1 MKKNYLSTITLS
13 LIIISPA
20 HTEQNVATSFSTR
33 SISRNAARDLA
44 GWTNYINKDSSPK
57 TVYGALSVTPEYS
70 HTFNGSIITNT
81 LFGDNL
87 IHANDTDFLKISG
100 SQVTN
105 RGPHDLLADYFYL
118 PTDFESIVQFKP
130 VIDNVIIDFGFYLGL
145 DAWKKGM
152 YFWLHAPF
160 AHTRWDLNIEEH
172 VTNQGINNSAQ
183 GYYTPNAIPR
193 NLLLDS
199 FTNYANGITVPDIET
214 IMFEELKF
222 AKMSNKRLV
231 RSRLAEIRTGFGWN
245 FYAQHDYHGGFNL
258 QLAAPTGLRPAGEFL
273 FEPLVGNGH
282 FWELGFGTSG
292 HYTFWR
298 NEQETSHC
306 SIYIDV
312 NITHL
317 FKTRQTRV
325 FDLKTGGT
333 LSRYM
338 LAMTMDSPAV
348 NLQGITAIPTAQ
360 FNNDFIPVA
369 NITKLKVGV
378 SIAVQ
383 ADIVLMLNATVK
395 NFSFDCGYNYWGR
408 STENISLRLVE
419 SFTENRYALKGDAH
433 VFGFLPNTTTA
444 TTPAIALSA
453 TQDNATVHSGT
464 NFSAPNPAT
473 NPNIDFPQLAQTN
486 PPIPLAPQ
494 NLLYAQNLIDTPI
507 NRINTSVPPIFI
519 TMNDLDLDGPQ
530 TRGSSSKLFTHISY
544 TWNDKIEWQP
554 YLGIGAE
561 IEWGHHG
568 SHNCNPCKNNA
579 PQCSTSQ
586 WGIWIKTGATFN

>member
-282 FWELGFGTSG
+282 FLYRQRAGGARRG
-292 HYTFWR
+292 HAEVPAERQMVDDRER
-298 NEQETSHC
+298 NTRADGGRPIGHFAADPHGLDEVESKAGKCPPFLWKQCKQPTQALP
-306 SIYIDV
+306 
-312 NITHL
+312 HL
-317 FKTRQTRV
+317 R
-325 FDLKTGGT
+325 
-333 LSRYM
+333 SRRKSC
-338 LAMTMDSPAV
+338 AS
-348 NLQGITAIPTAQ
+348 
-360 FNNDFIPVA
+360 
-369 NITKLKVGV
+369 
-378 SIAVQ
+378 
-383 ADIVLMLNATVK
+383 
-395 NFSFDCGYNYWGR
+395 GR
-408 STENISLRLVE
+408 SSRAR
-419 SFTENRYALKGDAH
+419 SHR
-433 VFGFLPNTTTA
+433 
-444 TTPAIALSA
+444 
-453 TQDNATVHSGT
+453 
-464 NFSAPNPAT
+464 
-473 NPNIDFPQLAQTN
+473 
-486 PPIPLAPQ
+486 
-494 NLLYAQNLIDTPI
+494 
-507 NRINTSVPPIFI
+507 R
-519 TMNDLDLDGPQ
+519 
-530 TRGSSSKLFTHISY
+530 SSSTSAGPRSPPPS
-544 TWNDKIEWQP
+544 TASQ
-554 YLGIGAE
+554 
-561 IEWGHHG
+561 G
-568 SHNCNPCKNNA
+568 SRM
-579 PQCSTSQ
+579 
-586 WGIWIKTGATFN
+586 